1 MILRVRLGTVSVDMT
16 AASLLNREWFALV
29 IVSKTR
35 TPHDD
40 PMEPEGRP
48 ESRLVQCSRG
58 GGFRTEDQR
67 FD

>member
-1 MILRVRLGTVSVDMT
+1 MILRVRLGTVSGNMT
-16 AASLLNREWFALV
+16 VASLLNHQWFALV

-40 PMEPEGRP
+40 PMELEGRP

-58 GGFRTEDQR
+58 GSFRTEDQR